1 MSDQKKQLAGAVI
14 ALGATITDAM
24 DDVPGFVP
32 CGTPAQVILDAIST
46 YSNADDA
53 AAEQVTPNIV
63 AFAGHVSEHRGVA
76 AHELADVDA
85 LDDTQR
91 QLAQRVLDLAAT
103 NTAATLEPAQVEW
116 LYRSLGALEPG
127 SGKAT
132 DLLAQ

>member
-32 CGTPAQVILDAIST
+32 CGTPAQVILNAIST
-46 YSNADDA
+46 YADADDA

-63 AFAGHVSEHRGVA
+63 DFVSHVSEHRSVP
-76 AHELADVDA
+76 AHAPADVDA
-85 LDDTQR
+85 LDDAQR
-91 QLAQRVLDLAAT
+91 QLAQRVLDLAAA
-103 NTAATLEPAQVEW
+103 NTADTLEPAQVEW
-116 LYRSLGALEPG
+116 LYRSLGALEAG
-127 SGKAT
+127 SDRAA

>member
-32 CGTPAQVILDAIST
+32 CGTPAQVILDAIAT
-46 YSNADDA
+46 YQNADDA

-63 AFAGHVSEHRGVA
+63 AFVSHVSEHRGVP
-76 AHELADVDA
+76 AHEPADVDA
-85 LDDTQR
+85 LDQTQR
-91 QLAQRVLDLAAT
+91 ELARRVLDLAAA

-116 LYRSLGALEPG
+116 LYRALGALEPA
-127 SGKAT
+127 SDRAES
-132 DLLAQ
+132 LLAQ